1 MERPDHR
8 PATLAALVAATPAG
22 RDRLVDL
29 IRAASIVVVALGHWT
44 MAALEPMDDSLR
56 VRNILEVT
64 TWAHPL
70 TWVLQVMPLFFF
82 AAGFTNALA
91 LRRNGTSGS
100 TVLAGRVARVL
111 TPTVVFV
118 AVWLVL
124 AWLLVAAGTSA
135 ALVDSAAAASAMPL
149 WFLAVYLLL
158 AMVAPVQHAAHQ
170 RSPWLL
176 VVSLPLVALVL
187 DRLQG
192 TGLSSL
198 GLLNYVVVFAFCQ
211 ELGFLYADGRL
222 ARLGRRWW
230 ALVAAG
236 AVGLLWLLTGPGP
249 YPASMIGLP
258 GEEVSNMFPPSVC
271 VVVVAV
277 LQVALVMLA
286 RPGLLRWLERPH
298 PWRATVVVNS
308 MVMTLFLWHITGFV
322 LAVGAAHLA
331 GLRLPPIGSG
341 RWWLEKPAWLVA
353 GAVVTAALVAAFR
366 WAEAMRPPAVRLGP
380 AGSVVAAL
388 LAVTGLT
395 MLACAGFAGP
405 FSRGGVA
412 LAGVTF
418 YPAVGALLLVAA
430 WLLLRWSGGGA
441 HARPSRH

>member
-1 MERPDHR
+1 
-8 PATLAALVAATPAG
+8 
-22 RDRLVDL
+22 
-29 IRAASIVVVALGHWT
+29 
-44 MAALEPMDDSLR
+44 
-56 VRNILEVT
+56 
-64 TWAHPL
+64 
-70 TWVLQVMPLFFF
+70 
-82 AAGFTNALA
+82 
-91 LRRNGTSGS
+91 
-100 TVLAGRVARVL
+100 
-111 TPTVVFV
+111 
-118 AVWLVL
+118 
-124 AWLLVAAGTSA
+124 
-135 ALVDSAAAASAMPL
+135 MPL
-149 WFLAVYLLL
+149 WFLAVYLLQ

-176 VVSLPLVALVL
+176 VGSLPLVALVL

-192 TGLSSL
+192 AGLSPW

-211 ELGFLYADGRL
+211 ELGFLRGRP
-222 ARLGRRWW
+222 AHATRP
-230 ALVAAG
+230 ALVGPGGRG

-258 GEEVSNMFPPSVC
+258 GEEVSNMFPSVC

-286 RPGLLRWLERPH
+286 RPGLLRWLDRPH
-298 PWRATVVVNS
+298 PWRATVAVNS

-366 WAEAMRPPAVRLGP
+366 WAEAMRPPAVRPGP

-388 LAVTGLT
+388 LAVSGLT
-395 MLACAGFAGP
+395 MLACAGFAEP
-405 FSRGGVA
+405 FSPGGVA